1 MRDHIEVVHP
11 LEKEAEF
18 FPIADRKVVVSERKR
33 RRRIDLH
40 EHAREE
46 TIKLVQRLFVPMTA
60 NTPRVVIFSAVET
73 GGGSSWVCARTA
85 EVLADHLDGLV
96 CMVDANCRS
105 LALHRRFEI
114 ENDAK
119 IADEEW
125 MFAPVRRLV
134 QPRNGA
140 NLWLLSY
147 RPASG
152 EWLTASSL
160 ERLQLRLSEL
170 RKDFSYVLIDGPP
183 LNTYADAMLLG
194 KMADGLVMVLEAN
207 STRREA
213 AKKTKDLLDASGVRV
228 LGAVLNKR
236 TFPVPDW
243 MYRRL

>member
-1 MRDHIEVVHP
+1 MDHIEVVP
-11 LEKEAEF
+11 RPERETDYL
-18 FPIADRKVVVSERKR
+18 PIADGKVVVPERKR
-33 RRRIDLH
+33 RRFDSR
-40 EHAREE
+40 EHTREE
-46 TIKLVQRLFVPMTA
+46 TVKLVQRLFVPA
-60 NTPRVVIFSAVET
+60 GPDTPRVVIFSSVEQ
-73 GGGSSWVCARTA
+73 GAGSSWVCARTA

-114 ENDAK
+114 ESDAK

-147 RPASG
+147 RPAAG
-152 EWLTASSL
+152 EWQTSASL

-170 RKDFSYVLIDGPP
+170 RKDFSYVLIDAPP
-183 LNTYADAMLLG
+183 LNTYADAVLLG

-207 STRREA
+207 STRRES
-213 AKKTKDLLDASGVRV
+213 AKRAKDFLDAANVRV

-236 TFPVPDW
+236 TFPVPEW
-243 MYRRL
+243 MYRRI

>member
-1 MRDHIEVVHP
+1 MDHIEIVP
-11 LEKEAEF
+11 RPERENDY
-18 FPIADRKVVVSERKR
+18 FPIADDKVVVSERKR
-33 RRRIDLH
+33 RRFDAR
-40 EHAREE
+40 EHTREE
-46 TIKLVQRLFVPMTA
+46 TVKLVQRLFVPA
-60 NTPRVVIFSAVET
+60 GPDTPRVVIFSAVEQ
-73 GGGSSWVCARTA
+73 GSGSSWVCARAA

-105 LALHRRFEI
+105 LALHRRFEV

-147 RPASG
+147 RPAAG
-152 EWLTASSL
+152 EWQTSASL

-170 RKDFSYVLIDGPP
+170 RKDFSYVLIDAPP
-183 LNTYADAMLLG
+183 LNTYADAVLLG
-194 KMADGLVMVLEAN
+194 KMADGLVMVLEAH

-213 AKKTKDLLDASGVRV
+213 AKRAKDFLDAANVRV

-236 TFPVPDW
+236 TFPVPEW
-243 MYRRL
+243 MYRRI